1 MVFKSFKLPLLLGY
15 SLESLKSSSNYRGLG
30 FPSQF
35 FVQFNFS
42 FEYPKASFLIILLIF
57 LLFVEDS
64 DDDDALGWIRVK

>member
-1 MVFKSFKLPLLLGY
+1 M
-15 SLESLKSSSNYRGLG
+15 
-30 FPSQF
+30 
-35 FVQFNFS
+35 QFNFS